1 MIYLGQ
7 GGVNMYDV
15 YTKRNDKKKYII
27 AGVAIVGV
35 IAIAAAFFL
44 LKGDSKESTLKDY
57 YAAIKEKKYDEMYN
71 MISEQSQKAYSKDEF
86 IKRNQ
91 NIYEGIEASDIELT
105 IVQVKMIQFNIK

>member
-1 MIYLGQ
+1 
-7 GGVNMYDV
+7 MYDV

-27 AGVAIVGV
+27 AGAAIVGV

-71 MISEQSQKAYSKDEF
+71 ICLLYTS
-86 IKRNQ
+86 RC
-91 NIYEGIEASDIELT
+91 
-105 IVQVKMIQFNIK
+105 V